1 MMNKCAKKNMLMLA
15 IIVTMAI
22 PDTLLAIPAFAR
34 RHKVSCNTCHTS
46 FPRLKDY
53 GEEFAGNGFI
63 MKEDEKDRDYVIA
76 GDDLLRLNKDFPLA
90 VRFEAWA
97 NYDQDKTV
105 ETDLQSPWGIKVLS
119 GGTLAKNVG
128 YYFYFFM
135 NERGEVA
142 GIEDAYIHFD
152 NVRESQ
158 LDILVGQFQTSDPLM
173 KRELRLTYEDYMV
186 YKTSIGLSET
196 NLAYD
201 RGVMFMYGIP
211 STGTD
216 IMAMV
221 VNGNGKPI
229 AVDRRLD
236 KDNYKN
242 LGFRILQGFG
252 DKLSVGA
259 YFYSGK
265 EEILAADNII
275 RDNSITYFGPDLA
288 LGAGPIDLTVQILH
302 RIDSN
307 PLGLATEAEENTEGM
322 VVEAIWGP
330 QGEQS
335 GYFVTAL
342 YNYVEGDSYDYHTA
356 TLSHTYMMA
365 RNLRLVTEYT
375 RDLQTDKN
383 RFELGIISAF

>member
-1 MMNKCAKKNMLMLA
+1 MKNKLSLQNMFLLSM
-15 IIVTMAI
+15 IVIMVL
-22 PDTLLAIPAFAR
+22 PDTLFAIPAFAR
-34 RHKVSCNTCHTS
+34 RHKVSCNTCHTA

-63 MKEDEKDRDYVIA
+63 MIEDEKDRDYIIA
-76 GDDLLRLNKDFPLA
+76 GDDLLRLNKDFPLG

-97 NYDQDKTV
+97 NYDQNKTV
-105 ETDLQSPWGIKVLS
+105 EADLQSPWGIKVLS
-119 GGTLAKNVG
+119 GGTLSKNVG

-152 NVRESQ
+152 NVRGSQ

-201 RGVMFMYGIP
+201 RGVMLMYGIP

-221 VNGNGKPI
+221 VNGNGKPH

-242 LGFRILQGFG
+242 FGVRLLQGLG
-252 DKLSVGA
+252 DKLSFGA
-259 YFYSGK
+259 YFYTGK
-265 EEILAADNII
+265 EEISAADGTI

-288 LGAGPIDLTVQILH
+288 LTAGPIDLTVQILH

-307 PLGLATEAEENTEGM
+307 PFGLAVEAEENTEGA

-335 GYFVTAL
+335 RYFVTAL
-342 YNYVEGDSYDYHTA
+342 YNFIEGDSYEYHTA
-356 TLSHTYMMA
+356 TLSHTYMLA

-383 RFELGIISAF
+383 RILLGVISAF